1 MNGGELE
8 MKLFRK
14 DDKGVSTQAIIGL
27 GISLLMTMIIMP
39 IALNQIGGMNNENW
53 GDNRDT
59 LLVIVG
65 TVIPIVV
72 ILGLAQRFL
81 G

>member
-1 MNGGELE
+1 

-14 DDKGVSTQAIIGL
+14 DQSGAVTTSQIIGI
-27 GISLLMTMIIMP
+27 GIALLMTVIIVP
-39 IALNQIGGMNNENW
+39 IALNQIGSMNNENW
-53 GDNRDT
+53 GDNKDT

-81 G
+81 E